1 MQEYI
6 KLVNV
11 GVAYGSK
18 QVLQDINLTLHKGE
32 CVALLGPS
40 GSGKSTILRLI
51 IGLQAQTTGQ
61 IYLKNRAVSSYTKA
75 ELEKLRTQM
84 GMVFQYSALF
94 DFLNVKE
101 NIAFGLRQHTKLSEK
116 QIEARVI
123 ELLKLVGLED
133 MGSLMPNEL
142 SGGMKKRVSLARA
155 IATSPEILLYDE
167 PTAGLDPIMASTINR
182 LMVKVQKDL
191 QTTSIV
197 VTHDIESA
205 LMVADRIILLHD
217 GKIVVDS
224 PKNKVF
230 AVDNLILQEFIYG
243 WDDRTSATSSSPGCA
258 ASRPSTSTTTRS

>member
-51 IGLQAQTTGQ
+51 IGLQTQTTGQ

-101 NIAFGLRQHTKLSEK
+101 NIAFGLRQHTQLSEE

-243 WDDRTSATSSSPGCA
+243 WDEMRVL
-258 ASRPSTSTTTRS
+258 RSKERLEHEVYR

>member
-18 QVLQDINLTLHKGE
+18 QVLKDINLTLHKGE

-75 ELEKLRTQM
+75 ELEQLRTQM

-155 IATSPEILLYDE
+155 IETSPEILLYDE

-243 WDDRTSATSSSPGCA
+243 WDEMRVL
-258 ASRPSTSTTTRS
+258 RSKERLEHEVYR

>member
-101 NIAFGLRQHTKLSEK
+101 NIAFGLK
-116 QIEARVI
+116 I
-123 ELLKLVGLED
+123 
-133 MGSLMPNEL
+133 
-142 SGGMKKRVSLARA
+142 SGKSDAYIKR
-155 IATSPEILLYDE
+155 
-167 PTAGLDPIMASTINR
+167 
-182 LMVKVQKDL
+182 
-191 QTTSIV
+191 
-197 VTHDIESA
+197 
-205 LMVADRIILLHD
+205 
-217 GKIVVDS
+217 
-224 PKNKVF
+224 
-230 AVDNLILQEFIYG
+230 
-243 WDDRTSATSSSPGCA
+243 
-258 ASRPSTSTTTRS
+258 

>member
-75 ELEKLRTQM
+75 ELEQLRTQM

-243 WDDRTSATSSSPGCA
+243 WDEMRVL
-258 ASRPSTSTTTRS
+258 RSKERLEHEVYR

>member
-75 ELEKLRTQM
+75 ELEQLRTQM

-167 PTAGLDPIMASTINR
+167 PTAGLDPIMAGTINR

-243 WDDRTSATSSSPGCA
+243 WDEMRVL
-258 ASRPSTSTTTRS
+258 RSKERLEHEVYR

>member
-243 WDDRTSATSSSPGCA
+243 WDEMRVL
-258 ASRPSTSTTTRS
+258 RSKERLEHEVYR

>member
-18 QVLQDINLTLHKGE
+18 HVLQDINLTLHKGE

-75 ELEKLRTQM
+75 ELEQLRTQM

-243 WDDRTSATSSSPGCA
+243 WDEMRVL
-258 ASRPSTSTTTRS
+258 RSKERLEHEVYR

>member
-18 QVLQDINLTLHKGE
+18 QVLQDINLTLYKGE

-243 WDDRTSATSSSPGCA
+243 WDEMRVL
-258 ASRPSTSTTTRS
+258 RSKERLEHEVYR

>member
-101 NIAFGLRQHTKLSEK
+101 NIAFGLRQHTQLSEE

-182 LMVKVQKDL
+182 LIVKVQKDL

-243 WDDRTSATSSSPGCA
+243 WDEMRVL
-258 ASRPSTSTTTRS
+258 RSKERLEHEVYR

>member
-1 MQEYI
+1 M
-6 KLVNV
+6 
-11 GVAYGSK
+11 
-18 QVLQDINLTLHKGE
+18 
-32 CVALLGPS
+32 
-40 GSGKSTILRLI
+40 
-51 IGLQAQTTGQ
+51 
-61 IYLKNRAVSSYTKA
+61 
-75 ELEKLRTQM
+75 
-84 GMVFQYSALF
+84 
-94 DFLNVKE
+94 
-101 NIAFGLRQHTKLSEK
+101 RQHTKLSEK

-243 WDDRTSATSSSPGCA
+243 WDEMRVL
-258 ASRPSTSTTTRS
+258 RSKERLEHEVYR

>member
-75 ELEKLRTQM
+75 ELEQLRTQM

-133 MGSLMPNEL
+133 MGYLMPNEL

-243 WDDRTSATSSSPGCA
+243 WDEMRVL
-258 ASRPSTSTTTRS
+258 RSKERLEHEVYR